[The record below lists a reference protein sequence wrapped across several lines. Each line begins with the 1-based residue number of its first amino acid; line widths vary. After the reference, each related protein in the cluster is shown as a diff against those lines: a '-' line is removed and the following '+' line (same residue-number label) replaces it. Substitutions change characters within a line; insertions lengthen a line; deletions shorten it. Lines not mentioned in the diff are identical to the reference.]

1 MDIEDYLEQKRALEA
16 KKELLEAKERLKD
29 DSEKKKR
36 ELERER
42 KKASG
47 DRTITPG
54 EPRPE
59 AAASDYSPGDIYRK
73 IILWNIIVLV
83 IIIAL
88 FSFLYFYPGDGKA
101 ETSTE
106 KDTDTLTGSAVI
118 ETKDKNETN
127 KTADDE
133 KKEEKKNET
142 KEEKYPGPEF
152 EFYAEDKELG
162 LFDNSGKIGGENL
175 VTTSSFYDDG
185 ILVLD
190 SKEDSVIKCF
200 IDREVTVDKDSDGE
214 EDLRDIDLDFIV
226 DELDNREKTEFKESL
241 PGSFKQ
247 GSYGGKGKVMA
258 SYEARCYYC
267 INPEC
272 EGENGGVDKNGE
284 SIRTAK
290 IRFKADPD
298 ASTNSTN

>member
-16 KKELLEAKERLKD
+16 KKELLETKERLKD
-29 DSEKKKR
+29 DSEKRKR
-36 ELERER
+36 ELEREK
-42 KKASG
+42 KKAFA
-47 DRTITPG
+47 DKTAPG

-59 AAASDYSPGDIYRK
+59 PAREHDAGDMYRK

-88 FSFLYFYPGDGKA
+88 FSFLYFYPSGGKA
-101 ETSTE
+101 ETNIE
-106 KDTDTLTGSAVI
+106 KDTGTLTGSAVI
-118 ETKDKNETN
+118 ETND
-127 KTADDE
+127 
-133 KKEEKKNET
+133 KNET
-142 KEEKYPGPEF
+142 KEAVKEEKNETKEVKYPGPEF

-185 ILVLD
+185 VLVLD
-190 SKEDSVIKCF
+190 NKESSVIKCF
-200 IDREVTVDKDSDGE
+200 IDREVVVDKDSDGE

-226 DELDNREKTEFKESL
+226 DELDNSEEATYKESL

-247 GSYGGKGKVMA
+247 GSYSGKGKVTA

-272 EGENGGVDKNGE
+272 EGDNGGVDKNGE
-284 SIRTAK
+284 SVRTAK